1 MIANEQ
7 RENIQLAIL
16 QALDVAHPRQLTVAT
31 LLIPIQRSGLA
42 EMTEKDLTSL
52 MTDMVEA
59 GLVTQSASP
68 LAREV
73 KRYARTDA
81 GRVAL
86 REAGF

>member
-7 RENIQLAIL
+7 RETLQLAIL
-16 QALDVAHPRQLTVAT
+16 QALDAAHPNQQTAKT
-31 LLIPIQRSGLA
+31 LLIPLRMSGLGSL
-42 EMTEKDLTSL
+42 TEQDLTSL
-52 MTDMVEA
+52 MTDMTEA

>member
-1 MIANEQ
+1 MISHEQ
-7 RENIQLAIL
+7 RETLQLAIL
-16 QALDVAHPRQLTVAT
+16 QALDAVHPNQQTAKT
-31 LLIPIQRSGLA
+31 LLIPLKYSGLG
-42 EMTEKDLTSL
+42 ELTEADVASL
-52 MTDMVEA
+52 LTDMTEA

-73 KRYARTDA
+73 KRYARTNA